1 MLFTKRTLEFR
12 MANFAPARSEYWLIV
27 FKFCLDWTKDH
38 LRELEEGQKIHTYE
52 EFIRNDL
59 AGLIKDQLKEFPGA
73 GAREP
78 VAIDQLTDKICS
90 NLKGKLDGI
99 VVNTEDKIMHLADQY
114 ETGDIPIANLHLKDK
129 LITLFLCLRSLTNKT
144 TSRNK
149 TGDPLFSKM
158 DLNDIAQ
165 ILRLHFAPYKGLK
178 IDSIEKRI
186 YEVNNKLQPDG
197 PGYQEL
203 SRSLQK
209 FFFN

>member
-1 MLFTKRTLEFR
+1 

-178 IDSIEKRI
+178 IDSIYEKDRRK
-186 YEVNNKLQPDG
+186 NNHFMG
-197 PGYQEL
+197 P
-203 SRSLQK
+203 
-209 FFFN
+209 